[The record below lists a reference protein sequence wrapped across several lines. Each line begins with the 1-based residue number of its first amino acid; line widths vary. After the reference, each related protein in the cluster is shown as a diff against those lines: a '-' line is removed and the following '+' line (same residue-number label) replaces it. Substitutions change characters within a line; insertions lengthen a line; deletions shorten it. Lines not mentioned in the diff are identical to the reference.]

1 MIYKVTYNDSVF
13 EFVENKGRAFLQAED
28 PADALA
34 KTREN
39 FAHIREEKVS
49 TLGDDQYLVTFKID
63 FQYHRNTIK
72 AIRKTVRYVSNL
84 ELYRE
89 AKFVD
94 RYILAHIRRQT
105 GRPEWLDI
113 DNFKREIRTLRKEA
127 VVAREVSNVMDFID
141 WDICIY
147 NYIELN
153 SKEGHKSRVV
163 RRVKA
168 R

>member
-1 MIYKVTYNDSVF
+1 MIYKVSYNDSIF
-13 EFVENKGRAFLQAED
+13 EFVENKGRAFLQAAD
-28 PADALA
+28 PADALI

-39 FAHIREEKVS
+39 FAHIREEQVQ
-49 TLGDDQYLVTFKID
+49 TLGSDQYLITFKID

-72 AIRKTVRYVSNL
+72 AIRKTVRYVTNL

-89 AKFVD
+89 ARVID
-94 RYILAHIRRQT
+94 RYILAHICRRT
-105 GRPEWLDI
+105 GKPEWLQINDF
-113 DNFKREIRTLRKEA
+113 NREIRMLRKEA

-147 NYIELN
+147 NFIELN
-153 SKEGHKSRVV
+153 SKKGHKSRVV

-168 R
+168 C